1 MPYYIYRITPP
12 RKLHLIDR
20 KNNFK
25 DAKQLVRSWREQ
37 MRKEDDYTIRM
48 IYANSPQ
55 EAEKL
60 LSMPREERVIGE
72 D

>member
-1 MPYYIYRITPP
+1 M
-12 RKLHLIDR
+12 HLIDS

-37 MRKEDDYTIRM
+37 MRNEDDYTIRM

>member
-1 MPYYIYRITPP
+1 MPYYIYRIIPP
-12 RKLHLIDR
+12 RKLHLIDN

-25 DAKQLVRSWREQ
+25 EAKKLVRSWREQ
-37 MRKEDDYTIRM
+37 MQDGDDYSVRM
-48 IYANSPQ
+48 IFAKSPQ